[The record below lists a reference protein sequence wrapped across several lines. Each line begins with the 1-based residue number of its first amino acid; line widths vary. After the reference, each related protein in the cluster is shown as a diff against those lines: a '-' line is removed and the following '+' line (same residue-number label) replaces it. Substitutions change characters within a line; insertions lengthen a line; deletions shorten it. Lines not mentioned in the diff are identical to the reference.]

1 MAQMTGGSVE
11 TNTNYDP
18 KVNYNGPL
26 AVITTLFFMWGFI
39 TSMND
44 ILIPKLKAV
53 FNLNYT
59 EAIFIQFTFF
69 AAYFIISLI
78 YYIISVTKGDPIL
91 KIGYKNA
98 IVIGLVISAVG
109 SIMFY
114 PAAETLQYPLFLGA
128 FFVLASGVT
137 ILQIGANPY
146 VSLLGKPETSSSRL
160 NLTQAFNSL
169 GTTLAPIV
177 GSYLIF
183 KSVANDAGADAVK
196 GPYIGI
202 AATLIV
208 LAVII
213 KLFNLPQVSKDENDI
228 TDTSVSIFKYKHLV
242 LGVFGIFAYVGAEV
256 AIGSFLVN
264 FLAEDNIAGFTHE
277 QASLYLSMYWGG
289 AMVGRF
295 FGAIFLADLTK
306 QKRNLYLLIIG
317 VLSLGYAYWVTDQEL
332 NLAIIFVALVLV
344 NLVAFYIGKN
354 KANRTLAVFSGIVI
368 IALLIGVFGT
378 GHIAMWAIITIGLY
392 NSVMFPNIFTLAI
405 KNLGDNTP
413 KGSSLLVMAIVGGAI
428 IPLIQ
433 GMLADALGVQ
443 LSYLLPIICYAYLM
457 YYGIKGYEVKK
468 PV

>member
-1 MAQMTGGSVE
+1 MAQVSGGAST
-11 TNTNYDP
+11 TNS
-18 KVNYNGPL
+18 NYNPNANYGGPL

-98 IVIGLVISAVG
+98 IVIGLILSAIG
-109 SIMFY
+109 SLMFY

-146 VSLLGKPETSSSRL
+146 ASLLGKPETASSRL
-160 NLTQAFNSL
+160 NLTQAFNAL

-183 KSVANDAGADAVK
+183 RTVAEDVGADAVK

-202 AATLIV
+202 AITLVV
-208 LAVII
+208 LAVLI
-213 KLFNLPQVSKDENDI
+213 KLFKLPAVGGDDDELV
-228 TDTSVSIFKYKHLV
+228 TDTNASIFRHKHLV
-242 LGVFGIFAYVGAEV
+242 LGMVGIFMYVGAEV
-256 AIGSFLVN
+256 TIGSFLVN
-264 FLAEDNIAGFTHE
+264 FLAEDSIAGFTHDE
-277 QASLYLSMYWGG
+277 ASLYLSMYWGG

-295 FGAIFLADLTK
+295 FGSIFLADLTSK
-306 QKRNLYLLIIG
+306 KRNLYLAVIG
-317 VLSLGYAYWVTDQEL
+317 VLSLGYAYWVTNQEL
-332 NLAIIFVALVLV
+332 DLAIIFVGLVVL
-344 NLVAFYIGKN
+344 NLIAFYIGKN
-354 KANRTLAVFSGIVI
+354 KANRTLAVFSGIII
-368 IALLIGVFGT
+368 IALLIAVFGT
-378 GHIAMWAIITIGLY
+378 GHFAMWALITIGLY
-392 NSVMFPNIFTLAI
+392 NSVMFPNIFTLAV
-405 KNLGDNTP
+405 KSLGKETS
-413 KGSSLLVMAIVGGAI
+413 KASSLLVMAIVGGAI
-428 IPLIQ
+428 VPLIQ
-433 GMLADALGVQ
+433 GALADSVGVQ
-443 LSYLLPIICYAYLM
+443 VSYLLPIICYAYLM

-468 PV
+468 